1 MTDSHPK
8 TEAQENYRIIIIDD
22 SGYVQYTSS
31 AVLRALDDL
40 LVKLSNE
47 VEFHA
52 EAVKIQTPII
62 PENIPPFRP
71 KIFHTRKPI
80 KPFRKVNPI
89 IRKNSLRDRRIN
101 KFKKHKRD
109 CFKKHYEL

>member
-40 LVKLSNE
+40 ITKMAEE
-47 VEFHA
+47 VEFHKG
-52 EAVKIQTPII
+52 AVKIQPPII
-62 PENIPPFRP
+62 PENILPFSP
-71 KIFHTRKPI
+71 KIFQVQKPV
-80 KPFRKVNPI
+80 KPFRKVNHI
-89 IRKNSLRDRRIN
+89 IRKNSLRHRRVN
-101 KFKKHKRD
+101 KFKKYKRD